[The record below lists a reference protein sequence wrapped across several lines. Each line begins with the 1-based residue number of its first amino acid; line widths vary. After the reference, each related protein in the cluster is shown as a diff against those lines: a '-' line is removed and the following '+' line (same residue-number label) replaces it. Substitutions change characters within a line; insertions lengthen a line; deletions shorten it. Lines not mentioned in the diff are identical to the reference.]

1 MSTETPET
9 SPLPP
14 YMNNI
19 SNTLDT
25 LRKTANS
32 ATKTTT
38 NFWTTLTSD
47 QVSPLLFYL
56 SYFLLI
62 ALLFVFQ
69 LFFYISNVTK
79 KFFSGTNVLL
89 SIFFLLIAVFEL
101 ICAYKILKV
110 FQTFLKDEEPQPNG
124 LFFISRPTDKQSIRD
139 SIDRFITDALT
150 ESSQIEP
157 YNSESFY
164 VYITQ
169 NFENVLLATRV
180 GNISGLQQDM
190 DKILK
195 AYPYVP
201 VAIIRDDSLES
212 LKGEPFLN
220 NTASKDS

>member
-220 NTASKDS
+220 NTASEDS